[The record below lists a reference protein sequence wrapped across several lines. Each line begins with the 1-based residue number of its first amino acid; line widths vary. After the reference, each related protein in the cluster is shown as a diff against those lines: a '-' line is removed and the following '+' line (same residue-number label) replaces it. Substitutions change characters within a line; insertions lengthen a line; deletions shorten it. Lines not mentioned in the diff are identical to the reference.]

1 MYLEFY
7 GFYEKPF
14 NLTPDAHFL
23 YPSKHHRDALVH
35 LMFGIENRKGFILL
49 TGEVGAGKTTL
60 CRSLVNQIKDDTEV
74 ALVLNSFLNEL
85 ELLKTINEDLG
96 IQTVGKTKKELID
109 ELNEF
114 LLKCRAKDRNVVI
127 IIDEAQNM
135 AMPVLEEVRMLS
147 NLETEKE
154 KLVQIVLVG
163 QPELRK
169 TLDKQELRQLNQRIT
184 VRYHLKALQQN
195 DIANYIQHRLRVAG
209 STGDILFTAGA
220 IKSIHRNSGG
230 VPRLINAICD
240 HCLLVGFTRNTR
252 TINSSI
258 VRKAISE
265 LYLKQKVMKTE
276 STVSRRWKTGV
287 AIGVAAAFILG
298 IGLAAK
304 FAIDNGKFNLRV
316 GGKPKTPGALETAIS
331 REETVKAPAVSGKS
345 SIPGPISQQG
355 PADFAGP
362 SHPSLMLAALDT
374 QKAGLLGKLLKSEP
388 KEEEKQESLPPKSMV
403 VEDLLRVWNIPRNDI
418 AKVLNAVGD
427 NFDPDTDLIHIYE
440 NARIGCVQTICDL
453 DFLLEMNSPAII
465 ELNTPGSN
473 GSEYVLLLAVEGE
486 QATLFTSQLKITAG
500 LKKLAE
506 MFTGRA
512 VFVSDN
518 TFVNPLVLHKDSGV
532 GLEVRKLQELLK
544 KYDIYDGNMNGWYSD
559 DVKKAVLKFQKKYQL
574 PMTGIVDIKTKL
586 KLYFLQPDTNR
597 PRLQLD
603 G

>member
-23 YPSKHHRDALVH
+23 YPSKNHRDALVH

-49 TGEVGAGKTTL
+49 TGEVGSGKTTL
-60 CRSLVNQIKDDTEV
+60 CRTLVNQIKDNTEV

-114 LLKCRAKDRNVVI
+114 LLACRAKDRNVVI
-127 IIDEAQNM
+127 IVDEAQNM

-163 QPELRK
+163 QPELKK

-184 VRYHLKALQQN
+184 VRYHLKALKQN

-209 STGDILFTAGA
+209 STGDILFTKGA

-240 HCLLVGFTRNTR
+240 HCLLVGFTRSTR
-252 TINSSI
+252 TISSNI

-265 LYLKQKVMKTE
+265 LYLKQRVTKTE
-276 STVSRRWKTGV
+276 SNVSGRWKTGV

-298 IGLAAK
+298 MGLAAK
-304 FAIDNGKFNLRV
+304 FAIDSGKFNIRV
-316 GGKPKTPGALETAIS
+316 GGKPQTPGALQTAVS
-331 REETVKAPAVSGKS
+331 REETVKTPAVSGKS
-345 SIPGPISQQG
+345 SIPVPIGEQEL
-355 PADFAGP
+355 ADLAGP
-362 SHPSLMLAALDT
+362 SHPSLTMAALDT
-374 QKAGLLGKLLKSEP
+374 QKAGLLGKLLKTDP

-403 VEDLLRVWNIPRNDI
+403 VEDLLRVWSTPRNDI
-418 AKVLNAVGD
+418 TRVLNAVGEH
-427 NFDPDTDLIHIYE
+427 FDPDTDLIHIYE
-440 NARIGCVQTICDL
+440 NARVGCVQTQCNL
-453 DFLLEMNSPAII
+453 DFLMEMNSPAII
-465 ELNTPGSN
+465 ELMTPDTNS
-473 GSEYVLLLAVEGE
+473 SEYVLLLAIEGE
-486 QATLFTSQLKITAG
+486 QATIFTPQHKITAG
-500 LKKLAE
+500 LNKLKE
-506 MFTGRA
+506 LFTGRA

-518 TFVNPLVLHKDSGV
+518 TFINPLMLHKDSGV

-559 DVKKAVLKFQKKYQL
+559 DVKKAVRKFQKKHEL
-574 PMTGIVDIKTKL
+574 PVTGIVDVKTKL
-586 KLYFLQPDTNR
+586 KLYFLLPDTNR
-597 PRLQLD
+597 PRLQL
-603 G
+603 GG